1 MAVPLPQLPDAGL
14 KDVDL
19 DALLPPP
26 FPPLP
31 LLSPL
36 SVLSLSL
43 SKMKA
48 FMALGYTDT
57 LPAFL
62 FLPVSFHKLGK
73 LSYLRKLGGDNLEI
87 V

>member
-1 MAVPLPQLPDAGL
+1 MPSC
-14 KDVDL
+14 
-19 DALLPPP
+19 LLL
-26 FPPLP
+26 FLLFLFF
-31 LLSPL
+31 LLSL
-36 SVLSLSL
+36 SSLSL

-48 FMALGYTDT
+48 FMALGYTDI

-73 LSYLRKLGGDNLEI
+73 RSYLRKLGGDNLEI

>member
-1 MAVPLPQLPDAGL
+1 MLGL
-14 KDVDL
+14 QVWINS
-19 DALLPPP
+19 LLPPP
-26 FPPLP
+26 LPPLP

-43 SKMKA
+43 SEMKA
-48 FMALGYTDT
+48 FGALGYTDT

-73 LSYLRKLGGDNLEI
+73 RSYLRKLGGDNLEI